1 MERNLRSALLSLHRA
16 LIEHERRAYEK
27 EHGRI
32 SPADFLQ
39 VVTRD
44 PALAWLAPLT
54 ALIARLDEVA
64 DGKFAAAVAERV
76 QRDPEVAFA
85 YAAAQSILRPP
96 SAPRRVPAAAVLP
109 PSATLH

>member
-1 MERNLRSALLSLHRA
+1 MEKSLRTSLLDLHRA

-27 EHGRI
+27 AHGRI

-39 VVTRD
+39 VVTGD

-54 ALIARLDEVA
+54 ALIARLDEVQ
-64 DGKFAAAVAERV
+64 DGKFAAALAERV

-85 YAAAQSILRPP
+85 YAAAAGALRPAA
-96 SAPRRVPAAAVLP
+96 APRLVPAAAVLP
-109 PSATLH
+109 PSATVH